1 MFFGSYLVKKG
12 FISEDVAI
20 EASYLQAESTPSF
33 IRAVSEKKLLSGQ
46 EILDVLNKCEVEK
59 MSFSAVCKRDGVLS
73 NERFA
78 DAFSYVQDK
87 SLNFANILIEKFNV
101 DGEELKKHFNSFK
114 ESNNSNFVVAEN
126 IGKQEVE
133 VADNDSFI
141 SSAALESLKEL
152 GTLSDAEI
160 AELTK
165 SDDLNFSSDITKP
178 EERSESNDED
188 TQISAAALES
198 LKELG
203 GLSDEE
209 LARLENKVASVKSEI
224 QISPYSE
231 AYSEKKQK
239 KLLKIIDMTRSSA
252 DLGSDVS
259 NVLNSMYQELVMLK
273 DVTVQYKAKISEKLI
288 ATISGLL
295 EEIFKQDNKKV
306 LDWVSQNLVTLE
318 EAVNL
323 LWELRNFMDETGSEL
338 AFWSTESCKIRYT
351 SNIKRLREVTH
362 F

>member
-1 MFFGSYLVKKG
+1 MFFGSYLVQKG

-46 EILDVLNKCEVEK
+46 EILDVLNKCENEK

-73 NERFA
+73 SDKFS
-78 DAFSYVQDK
+78 DAFSYVQEK
-87 SLNFANILIEKFNV
+87 SLNFANILMERFNV

-114 ESNNSNFVVAEN
+114 EANHTNLADSDN
-126 IGKQEVE
+126 VE
-133 VADNDSFI
+133 IQKVDAVENDSFI

-165 SDDLNFSSDITKP
+165 SDDLNFSNESATS
-178 EERSESNDED
+178 EEKTESSDED

-209 LARLENKVASVKSEI
+209 LQRLENKVASVKSEI

-231 AYSEKKQK
+231 AYNEKKQK

-273 DVTVQYKAKISEKLI
+273 DVTIEYKAKISEKLI

-295 EEIFKQDNKKV
+295 EEMFKQDNKKL
-306 LDWVSQNLVTLE
+306 LDWVSRNLVTLE